1 MLARL
6 ALLLALA
13 LAAPAAAQAQAQRVA
28 APRSEIPIRQSVLSN
43 GALRYSLQV
52 RVGSRA
58 LEAVLDTGSGGLRIL
73 PGVLGPTD
81 ATASE
86 TPEVYGYA
94 SGSRY
99 EGVAGRTTLTLGDL
113 KGPVPVHL
121 IRAIGCFA
129 ELPHCPASRVPLA
142 LYGIASDGLPRE
154 GFKVILGTDMSPG
167 QVGNP
172 LAALGVRRWIVELPR
187 PGEAAPGRLILNPT
201 AAETEG
207 FVIVPLSAPY
217 AQQRGGG
224 LHDAVTGCLSHDE
237 THERACGAVLMDT
250 GSPSLAVVNA
260 RLSAPHWADGAAATL
275 TLFDAAGGVA
285 ASEAL
290 TLGAREQATRFRQ
303 RQDGHVQ
310 GVAIYAGV
318 APYLAYAVLYDMRRQ
333 RIGLKPRPAAPAGP
347 RALAT
352 TPGS

>member
-6 ALLLALA
+6 ALPLALL
-13 LAAPAAAQAQAQRVA
+13 LAAPAMAQTPP
-28 APRSEIPIRQSVLSN
+28 APRSEVAIRQSVLSN
-43 GALRYSLQV
+43 GALRYSIQI
-52 RVGSRA
+52 RVGSRE

-81 ATASE
+81 AEPTT

-99 EGVAGRTTLTLGDL
+99 EGVVGRATLTVGGL
-113 KGPVPVHL
+113 KGPAPIHL
-121 IRAIGCFA
+121 IHAIGCFA

-172 LAALGVRRWIVELPR
+172 LVALGVRRWIVELPR

-201 AAETEG
+201 TQETEG
-207 FVIVPLSAPY
+207 FTIVPLSAAY
-217 AQQRGGG
+217 AQSA
-224 LHDAVTGCLSHDE
+224 LHDAIPGCLSNDA
-237 THERACGAVLMDT
+237 TRARACGAVLLDT
-250 GSPSLAVVNA
+250 GTTSLAVANA
-260 RLSAPHWADGAAATL
+260 RLADWADGAPATL
-275 TLFDAAGGVA
+275 SLFGPTGDTAVRAGL
-285 ASEAL
+285 AL
-290 TLGAREQATRFRQ
+290 GDPGHGTRLRFRE
-303 RQDGHVQ
+303 DPHNP

-318 APYLAYAVLYDMRRQ
+318 APYLAWSVLYDMRRQ
-333 RIGLKPRPAAPAGP
+333 QIGLKPRPPALAGP
-347 RALAT
+347 RALDARD
-352 TPGS
+352 

>member
-1 MLARL
+1 MPTRFIAV
-6 ALLLALA
+6 LALA
-13 LAAPAAAQAQAQRVA
+13 FALPAMAQTPAPT
-28 APRSEIPIRQSVLSN
+28 RSEVPIRQSVLSN
-43 GALRYSLQV
+43 GALRYSIRI
-52 RVGSRA
+52 RVGSRD

-73 PGVLGPTD
+73 PGVLGPADAD
-81 ATASE
+81 ATT

-99 EGVAGRTTLTLGDL
+99 EGVVGRTLLTVGGLQ
-113 KGPVPVHL
+113 GPAPIHL

-129 ELPHCPASRVPLA
+129 ELPNCPASRAPLA

-187 PGEAAPGRLILNPT
+187 PGEDAPGRLILNPSP
-201 AAETEG
+201 AEAES
-207 FVIVPLSAPY
+207 FVTVPLSAPY
-217 AQQRGGG
+217 AQRGGG
-224 LHDAVTGCLSHDE
+224 LHDAVIGCLSHDT

-250 GSPSLAVVNA
+250 GSPSLAVINA
-260 RLSAPHWADGAAATL
+260 RLSSANWSDGAAATL
-275 TLFDAAGGVA
+275 TLFDATGGVA
-285 ASEAL
+285 ALEAL
-290 TLGAREQATRFRQ
+290 TLGAREQAARFRQ

-318 APYLAYAVLYDMRRQ
+318 APYLAYSVLYDMRRQ
-333 RIGLKPRPAAPAGP
+333 RIGLKPRLAAPAGP
-347 RALAT
+347 RALPIP
-352 TPGS
+352 PGS